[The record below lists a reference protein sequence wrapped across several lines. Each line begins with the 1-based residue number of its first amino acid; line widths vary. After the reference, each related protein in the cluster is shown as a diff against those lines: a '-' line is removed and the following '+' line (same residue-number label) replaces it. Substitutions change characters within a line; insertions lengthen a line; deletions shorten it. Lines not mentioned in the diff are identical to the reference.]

1 MVKICFFTYRRK
13 EQEKFNCNF
22 VESNY
27 RKQIRQYKT
36 SFFLVLLVVF
46 HFFHTFLLKTRH
58 IKQIRQEEIS
68 FFLWFYLFFINFCLY
83 IIGEDNTY
91 KVNTTI

>member
-1 MVKICFFTYRRK
+1 MVKICFLTYRRK

-36 SFFLVLLVVF
+36 SFFF
-46 HFFHTFLLKTRH
+46 GFIRFSIFFYTFLLKTIH
-58 IKQIRQEEIS
+58 IKQRRQDKIS
-68 FFLWFYLFFINFCLY
+68 CFGLLVFFLY
-83 IIGEDNTY
+83 IMVEDNTY